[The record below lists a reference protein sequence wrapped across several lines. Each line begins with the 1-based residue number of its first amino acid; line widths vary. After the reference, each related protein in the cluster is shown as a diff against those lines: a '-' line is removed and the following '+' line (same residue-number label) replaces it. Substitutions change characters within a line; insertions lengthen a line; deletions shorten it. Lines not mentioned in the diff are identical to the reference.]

1 MKKLLLLAL
10 LPAVGFAAPP
20 RPQGLQAVT
29 PENIP
34 MSAGAVSNIFVSAST
49 VTTVTV
55 PYFADTFI
63 ASGDTLWVCDDPARC
78 GTTFPSSSV
87 SVTGWVKNPSGRM
100 LKGNLQVST
109 SLIYVYARPQDMVST
124 TAQNIGAFEW
134 SKRQNAN

>member
-1 MKKLLLLAL
+1 MKKLLLLLAL
-10 LPAVGFAAPP
+10 PVVGFAAPP
-20 RPQGLQAVT
+20 RPNALQAVT

-34 MSAGAVSNIFVSAST
+34 MSAGAVTNIYVSAST

-55 PYFADTFI
+55 PYYSDTFI
-63 ASGDTLWVCDDPARC
+63 ASGDPLWVCEDASRC
-78 GTTFPSSSV
+78 GSTFPASTV
-87 SVTGWVKNPSGRM
+87 SVTGWVYNPSGRM

-124 TAQNIGAFEW
+124 TAQNLGAFEW

>member
-10 LPAVGFAAPP
+10 LPAVGFAAP
-20 RPQGLQAVT
+20 RPQALQAVL

-34 MSAGAVSNIFVSAST
+34 MSAGAVSNIYVSAST

-63 ASGDTLWVCDDPARC
+63 ASGDPLWVCDDTARC
-78 GTTFPSSSV
+78 GSTFPASTV
-87 SVTGWVKNPSGRM
+87 SLTGWVFNPSGRM
-100 LKGNLQVST
+100 LKGNLSVST
-109 SLIYVYARPQDMVST
+109 SAIYVYARTQDMVST

-134 SKRQNAN
+134 SKRQNPQ